1 MVQGNLPRRRYL
13 LACTAAVVAGCNS
26 TIAESDPEPTDW
38 PSFHADASNAGKT
51 TAPVPAESESPA
63 WRQSLEF
70 PCSSPVVVDETVLVG
85 DATGLVAFD
94 AASGSLEWRTRLDGA
109 PAGTPGVG
117 DGVVFVP
124 RDGRYSDLDNPFV
137 QALEPQSGDELWRV
151 DVDAERLFAP
161 TVADET
167 GYLCTSD
174 GIYAIG
180 FDGEIRWTQSVQVSQ
195 GSFDVAYDDLLM
207 DVAPAV
213 DDGRVFAPEP
223 NGIAAIDADSGDVVW
238 TESADTVRA
247 APAVSGDR
255 VLLADVSNGIRSL
268 DRTDGTERW
277 HWEADG
283 CWTTP
288 AVSGGTVYA
297 TAGADIAAVSPS
309 DGTERWRLGGHGLRG
324 DCYSSPAVGS
334 DGVVAGSITHSV
346 AVLREG
352 SVDWKYDDV
361 GSRLSPALA
370 SGRIHAVT
378 DDPALLTFD

>member
-1 MVQGNLPRRRYL
+1 MVQGTLSRRRYL
-13 LACTAAVVAGCNS
+13 LASTVVGFAGCNS
-26 TIAESDPEPTDW
+26 TIDESDPEATDW
-38 PSFHADASNAGKT
+38 PSFHADASNTGGT
-51 TAPVPAESESPA
+51 TTPVPTESESPA

-70 PCSSPVVVDETVLVG
+70 PCSSPIVVDETVLVG

-94 AASGSLEWRTRLDGA
+94 AASGNVEWRTRLDGA

-124 RDGRYSDLDNPFV
+124 RDGRYSDLDEPFV
-137 QALEPQSGDELWRV
+137 QALEPQSGEELWRI
-151 DVDAERLFAP
+151 DVDAERVFAP
-161 TVADET
+161 TVTGET

-174 GIYAIG
+174 GVYAIG
-180 FDGEIRWTQSVQVSQ
+180 SEGETRWTQSMQVSRD
-195 GSFDVAYDDLLM
+195 SFDVASDDLLM

-238 TESADTVRA
+238 TESADAVRA

-255 VLLADVSNGIRSL
+255 VLLADISNGIRAL

-277 HWEADG
+277 RWEADG

-288 AVSGGTVYA
+288 AVSDETVYA
-297 TAGADIAAVSPS
+297 TTGADVAAVSLS

-334 DGVVAGSITHSV
+334 DGVVAGSITRSV

-352 SVDWKYDDV
+352 SVDWERDDI